1 MRSDIATGE
10 NGLCESG
17 EGLMLEYPFILQ
29 KAPTGKATTFAIDLL
44 AAACSDDLHGTDYFD
59 ALLVQ
64 YMMRAKA

>member
-1 MRSDIATGE
+1 
-10 NGLCESG
+10 
-17 EGLMLEYPFILQ
+17 MLEYPFILQ